1 MTPQELR
8 ANFERRID
16 ENGNP
21 YTVLISEE
29 YVEVGET
36 KTLEQQ
42 AEELMTQLQS
52 VLNQINNQN
61 GV

>member
-8 ANFERRID
+8 ANFERRVD

>member
-1 MTPQELR
+1 MPLELR
-8 ANFERRID
+8 SNFETRID
-16 ENGNP
+16 ENGKP